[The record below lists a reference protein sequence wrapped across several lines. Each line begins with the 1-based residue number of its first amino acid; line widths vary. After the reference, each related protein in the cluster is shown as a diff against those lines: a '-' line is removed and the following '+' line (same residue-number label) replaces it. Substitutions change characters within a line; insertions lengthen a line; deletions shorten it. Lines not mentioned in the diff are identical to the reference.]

1 MQVQSGV
8 AEKWEKVQTGT
19 ANGNVPA
26 AEYADAAMAIISVSP
41 ICRASRLRR
50 GHSPKSTPLFARPS
64 GAACVPSSCHSPTR
78 VCARRDPALRPRALT
93 VHSGVRLNQR
103 HGHRQER
110 HERQRQSHRQVRRAQ
125 PGQKPAGAPSAPR
138 SAVRESESLAVA
150 WQGKSQRTVAPCLWR
165 DWCIWLCAMARVAHC
180 ATHEAD
186 CARVRHGWQALC
198 DAELATGDVKKLIK
212 GGTACCALLWLQR
225 ALIFIKVRP
234 WGMRAPPP
242 SDIWG

>member
-1 MQVQSGV
+1 M
-8 AEKWEKVQTGT
+8 
-19 ANGNVPA
+19 
-26 AEYADAAMAIISVSP
+26 
-41 ICRASRLRR
+41 R
-50 GHSPKSTPLFARPS
+50 
-64 GAACVPSSCHSPTR
+64 
-78 VCARRDPALRPRALT
+78 
-93 VHSGVRLNQR
+93 SGVRLNQR

-125 PGQKPAGAPSAPR
+125 PGQEPAGAPSAPR
-138 SAVRESESLAVA
+138 SAVRESPSLAVA

-165 DWCIWLCAMARVAHC
+165 DSCIWLCAMTRVAHC

-242 SDIWG
+242 ISGASSRHCPSPPHLVHPRLWSRCMLVVVVPLRFIRPGVPAAWRPPAPSLPPCRLCAI